1 MEPFKKSWRDKVK
14 NLAEID
20 DRLVLEPPAEEWAP
34 AYYTKPR
41 SFFTRGHDVAEFAKS
56 FCTVITDKGVEVP
69 FVLTFWQAWL
79 ICALLEENPETG
91 YLRYRRAIVGV
102 PRKNGKTA
110 IAAILTLYHLVFS
123 NGGEQIFCVANDL
136 KQARIVYNECERWV
150 KANPYLRKRIMLRR
164 DYMMNIKTGVILRP
178 LPADGKSA
186 QGLGPTF
193 TTYDELHEAP
203 KNGELWEAM
212 AQGSANRKESLLL
225 GITTAGDNKDSLL
238 GSLYEYGKKVAS
250 GEIDDPYFG
259 FFWWEAP
266 ETDDPTDP
274 ETWRKANPSL
284 GEGLLEADDFEAAL
298 KASEGSDLFGFMRY
312 KLNQWVRITGASF
325 IHPWNWDKAC
335 KPSGKIPKGA
345 KVSIGFDGSRNND
358 STGLVLMDIE
368 TGIFELAYAWEKN
381 NQGDHWK
388 VPRHEVEEAVEKLFE
403 DYDVQM
409 LYGDIAYWGTDLD
422 NWAARWPGRIY
433 ACQGNSMRMGPITVN
448 FLTDIHKPAI
458 FHTGDERLTKHAM
471 NAVMTEKGLPAKEKR
486 NSKNKIDFLQCAILA
501 NEARRHAIAM
511 GPRRPQGMPVIPR

>member
-1 MEPFKKSWRDKVK
+1 MK

-20 DRLVLEPPAEEWAP
+20 ERLVLDPPAEEWAP

-41 SFFTRGHDVAEFAKS
+41 SFFTRGDAVAEFAES
-56 FCTVITDKGVEVP
+56 FCTIIKENGSTVP
-69 FVLTFWQAWL
+69 FVLTFWQLWL
-79 ICALLEENPETG
+79 IRALLEEDPDTG
-91 YLRYRRAIVGV
+91 YLRYRRAIVGI

-136 KQARIVYNECERWV
+136 KQARLVYNECERWV
-150 KANPYLRKRIMLRR
+150 KHNPYLRKRIMLRR
-164 DYMMNIKTGVILRP
+164 DYMMNIASGVILRP
-178 LPADGKSA
+178 LPADGGSA

-212 AQGSANRKESLLL
+212 SQGSANREESLLL

-238 GSLYEYGKKVAS
+238 GTLYEYGKKVAS

-266 ETDDPTDP
+266 PEADPTLP
-274 ETWRKANPSL
+274 ETWRKANPSF
-284 GEGLLEADDFEAAL
+284 GEGLLKASDFKAAL
-298 KASEGSDLFGFMRY
+298 SAAEGNDLFGFMRF
-312 KLNQWVRITGASF
+312 KLNQWVRINGASF
-325 IHPWNWDKAC
+325 IHPWNWEKAC

-345 KVSIGFDGSRNND
+345 KVTIGFDGSRNND

-368 TGIFELAYAWEKN
+368 TGIFELAYGWEKG
-381 NQGDHWK
+381 NQGEQWK
-388 VPRHEVEEAVEKLFE
+388 VPRHEVEEAVEALFE
-403 DYDVQM
+403 DYEVVM
-409 LYGDIAYWGTDLD
+409 FYGDIAYWGTDLD
-422 NWAARWPGRIY
+422 NWAARWPGRVM
-433 ACQGNSMRMGPITVN
+433 ALHGNATRMGPPTRD
-448 FLTDIHKPAI
+448 FLADIFKPVI
-458 FHTGDERLTKHAM
+458 FHTGQDRLTAHAM
-471 NAVMTEKGLPAKEKR
+471 NAVMTENGLPAKEKR

-501 NEARRHAIAM
+501 NGARRHAIAM